1 MDILE
6 EHLIELALLLIR
18 KAKIE
23 EKLRQTF
30 KCFLRKCFSCC
41 GMKNI
46 ELELKY
52 LNETIAELKG
62 VEGLRRPS
70 IMDYAVKLESP
81 VVRTSLV

>member
-1 MDILE
+1 MDLILSE
-6 EHLIELALLLIR
+6 EALSLAILIIR

-46 ELELKY
+46 ENELKY
-52 LNETIAELKG
+52 LNEAIEELKKNKNKNISY
-62 VEGLRRPS
+62 V
-70 IMDYAVKLESP
+70 
-81 VVRTSLV
+81 

>member
-1 MDILE
+1 MDLILTE
-6 EHLIELALLLIR
+6 EALSLAILIIR

-46 ELELKY
+46 ENELKY
-52 LNETIAELKG
+52 LNEAIEELKKNKNKNISY
-62 VEGLRRPS
+62 V
-70 IMDYAVKLESP
+70 
-81 VVRTSLV
+81 

>member
-1 MDILE
+1 MEILSE
-6 EHLIELALLLIR
+6 EALTLAILIIR

-46 ELELKY
+46 ENELKY
-52 LNETIAELKG
+52 LNEAIEELKKNKNKNISY
-62 VEGLRRPS
+62 V
-70 IMDYAVKLESP
+70 
-81 VVRTSLV
+81 

>member
-1 MDILE
+1 ME
-6 EHLIELALLLIR
+6 LIEDELLSLAILILK

-46 ELELKY
+46 EAELHFLNESIEELKNNTNNCKKNNKVTY
-52 LNETIAELKG
+52 I
-62 VEGLRRPS
+62 
-70 IMDYAVKLESP
+70 
-81 VVRTSLV
+81 

>member
-1 MDILE
+1 MEILTDE
-6 EHLIELALLLIR
+6 ALTLAILIIR

-46 ELELKY
+46 ENELKY
-52 LNETIAELKG
+52 LNEAIEELKKNKNKNISY
-62 VEGLRRPS
+62 V
-70 IMDYAVKLESP
+70 
-81 VVRTSLV
+81 